1 MLKKPESKQ
10 LLRTEIAARRNAL
23 DVQWLEIASARIAEN
38 FQTLEAFRPSG
49 MVALYKAIAGEVD
62 LDTLFSRCWERGK
75 RTCIPVFNLSTK
87 IYEMA
92 EVTAETAYSTGHHR
106 IQEPISPA
114 LVPMESI
121 ELMAVPGVAFD
132 RNGNRL
138 GRGGGY
144 YDRLLAGFS
153 GLSAGVSFDFQLF
166 PQIPSEP
173 HDIPVDTI
181 VTEFGIINVLN
192 ER

>member
-1 MLKKPESKQ
+1 
-10 LLRTEIAARRNAL
+10 
-23 DVQWLEIASARIAEN
+23 
-38 FQTLEAFRPSG
+38 
-49 MVALYKAIAGEVD
+49 
-62 LDTLFSRCWERGK
+62 
-75 RTCIPVFNLSTK
+75 
-87 IYEMA
+87 
-92 EVTAETAYSTGHHR
+92 
-106 IQEPISPA
+106 
-114 LVPMESI
+114 MESI